1 MIYSFDEGS
10 VVVWFT
16 RTLDEVFG
24 AYAAGVKK
32 SISSWLTRS
41 ASS

>member
-1 MIYSFDEGS
+1 MITS
-10 VVVWFT
+10 VT
-16 RTLDEVFG
+16 ASGLEIFG
-24 AYAAGVKK
+24 AYAAGAKK